1 MSKSKYRIYN
11 GKSIKNILNYAGICL
26 LIIMF
31 ISGLLIGSSTII
43 NDSELAEKI
52 STLTDS
58 YISVRAGQGVL
69 TNFCNSLSINIIFNA
84 INIFFA
90 FSVIGYPFVIIIPFL
105 KGLGLGAVCGYLY
118 SAYRMTGLG
127 YSLIMLYPGAIVS
140 TFALILACNDSC
152 EYSKNLYNK
161 SIKNRGQYE
170 KDETRVYLT
179 RQLVFAGI
187 CAASAVIESLTNQL
201 FSRFFEI

>member
-1 MSKSKYRIYN
+1 MSKYKYRIYN
-11 GKSIKNILNYAGICL
+11 GKSIKNILKYSVICL
-26 LIIMF
+26 LILMF
-31 ISGLLIGSSTII
+31 VAGLIIGSSTQI
-43 NDSELAEKI
+43 NNSELAEKI
-52 STLTDS
+52 SVLTDS

-69 TNFCNSLSINIIFNA
+69 TNFCNSLSINIMFNA

-90 FSVIGYPFVIIIPFL
+90 FSVIGYPFIIIIPLL

-118 SAYRMTGLG
+118 SAHKMLGLG

-140 TFALILACNDSC
+140 TLALIFAFNDSC

-187 CAASAVIESLTNQL
+187 CAVSAVIESLTNHL